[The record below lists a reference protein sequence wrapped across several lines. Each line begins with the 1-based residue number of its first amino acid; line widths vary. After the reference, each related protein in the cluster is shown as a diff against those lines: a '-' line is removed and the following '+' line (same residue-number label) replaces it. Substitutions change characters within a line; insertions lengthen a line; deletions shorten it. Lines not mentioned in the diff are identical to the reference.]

1 MLKTYELFLIH
12 LYLQTNNLGI
22 VHRGVKFSCKFTL
35 KEISQRWYALLYDPT
50 ISRLA
55 VSAMRN
61 LHPECI
67 TNIESKALYSVAE
80 EKLLATVQSVS

>member
-1 MLKTYELFLIH
+1 M
-12 LYLQTNNLGI
+12 
-22 VHRGVKFSCKFTL
+22 VHRGVKFSCRFTL

-55 VSAMRN
+55 ISAMNN

-67 TNIESKALYSVAE
+67 AHIESKALYSIAE
-80 EKLLATVQSVS
+80 EEILATVQSVR